1 MADSLIA
8 PPSASEQDQDGIGL
22 ATLKRR
28 FMEARDL
35 TAEARREADTDDDYL
50 HGYQW
55 TPQERRQLALRKQPD
70 TVYNHVRAAVYGLL
84 GVLRNGR
91 TDPRAFGCNPDDDDA
106 ADIATKVLV
115 YLGDKSN
122 FANLRLDVAQ
132 DYLVKG
138 FGAVIVEGTEQ
149 GKVPL
154 TQIRWEE
161 FFYDPR
167 ARRRDF
173 KDCRYLGIAKWVYA
187 DSLKAMYK
195 DAGDVD
201 NAIDAWGAAPLD
213 PSFMDRPNAQL
224 GTWYDKRLRRV
235 MLVEMYFNDGGEW
248 QRACFYGDKLL
259 EQGPSPY
266 KDEDG
271 KPTCP
276 IEAQCCYIDRDNN
289 RYGVVRDMRGPQ
301 DSVNKRHSKLL
312 HILNN
317 RQVYAE
323 NDIALNAS
331 AETVRAEAAKP
342 DGVLPIGWKPVPL
355 TDVTAVQ
362 MQLLEDAKA
371 EIQRLAPNPAILGRL
386 GNQESGRAQLV
397 RQQAGLTESAIVLG
411 GIEDWELRVYRQ
423 MWARAKQFW
432 KAPDYV
438 RVTDDAGAPQYIGI
452 NQPVHGAPQ
461 VGLHPQT
468 GMPAI
473 IKPVMGYKNALAEL
487 DVDITLDVVP
497 HSANLEAEQF
507 QMLVELRQAGV
518 PIDPILLIQASS
530 LPGKTKIIQA
540 MQQQAQQPNPMQ
552 QLQQAG
558 AQAEVQLKQA
568 DAQHRMAQANELG
581 ARADALRVQAH
592 NDLHQPHMDLF
603 KAGALAGLS
612 QQQATQSHDIAKQE
626 ADIKHLAMLKQWQD
640 SQAAQQQAVQN

>member
-1 MADSLIA
+1 MADSLA
-8 PPSASEQDQDGIGL
+8 PDSHSEQDTDAIGL
-22 ATLKRR
+22 ATHKRR

-35 TAEARREADTDDDYL
+35 TAQARLECDTDEDYL

-70 TVYNHVRAAVYGLL
+70 TVYNHVRSAVYGLL
-84 GVLRNGR
+84 GVLRGGR
-91 TDPRAFGCNPDDDDA
+91 TDPRAFGRNPDDDDA

-122 FANLRLDVAQ
+122 FNNLRLDMAQ

-138 FGAVIVEGTEQ
+138 IGAVTIEGDAD

-187 DSLKAMYK
+187 DSIKSLFK

-213 PSFMDRPNAQL
+213 PSFQDRPGSQI
-224 GTWYDKRLRRV
+224 GTWYDRKLRRV
-235 MLVEMYFNDGGEW
+235 MLVEMYFNDGGKW

-266 KDEDG
+266 HDEDG
-271 KPTCP
+271 VPICP
-276 IEAQCCYIDRDNN
+276 IEAQACYIDRDNN

-331 AETVRAEAAKP
+331 AELVRSEAAKP

-355 TDVTAVQ
+355 TDVTALQ

-386 GNQESGRAQLV
+386 GNQESGKAQLV
-397 RQQAGLTESAIVLG
+397 RQQAGLTESSIVLG
-411 GIEDWELRVYRQ
+411 GVEDWELRVYRQ

-432 KAPDYV
+432 KSPDYI
-438 RVTDDAGAPQYIGI
+438 RVTDDAGTPQFIGI
-452 NQPVHGAPQ
+452 NQPQHGPPQ
-461 VGLHPQT
+461 IGMHPQT
-468 GMPAI
+468 GMAMI
-473 IKPVMGYKNALAEL
+473 HKPVLGYKNALAEL
-487 DVDITLDVVP
+487 DVDITLDVVA

-507 QMLVELRQAGV
+507 QMLIDLRQAGV
-518 PIDPILLIQASS
+518 PIDPIMLLQASS
-530 LPGKTKIIQA
+530 LPGKSKIIQA
-540 MQQQAQQPNPMQ
+540 MQQQSQQPNPAQ
-552 QLQQAG
+552 QLDLANK
-558 AQAEVQLKQA
+558 QAEVQLKGA
-568 DAQHRMAQANELG
+568 DTQHRLAQANELG
-581 ARADALRVQAH
+581 ARADTLRVQAH
-592 NDLHQPHMDLF
+592 NAMHQPHVELF
-603 KAGALAGLS
+603 KAGSLAG
-612 QQQATQSHDIAKQE
+612 QAAKQASDAHDIAKQE
-626 ADIKHLAMLKQWQD
+626 SDVKHLALLKQWMD
-640 SQAAQQQAVQN
+640 SQAAQTQGNAG